1 MDNIIF
7 KMDVRAYIESGVV
20 EEYCLGLL
28 LPKQSEE
35 VERMARLFPEIQQE
49 IELTEAALFAYADT
63 PPRPALKEQIMNT
76 LHNLKQEE
84 QIHLYDPPL
93 INRYSDINKWNQ
105 VLVGIEP
112 NLEYDGLK
120 VHFLRE
126 TEELQ
131 LCVAWL
137 QSDMIEEAHHRDE
150 FQESFLI
157 LEGTCDC
164 DLGGKI
170 VSLQPG
176 GYLDIPFDTPHV
188 IKVTS
193 PENGHVKALIQRR
206 KVAA

>member
-1 MDNIIF
+1 
-7 KMDVRAYIESGVV
+7 MDVQAYIDSGIV

-28 LPKQSEE
+28 SEHQCEE
-35 VERMARLFPEIQQE
+35 VRRLAALFPKIQQE
-49 IELTEAALFAYADT
+49 IEITEKALFAYLDK
-63 PPRPALKEQIMNT
+63 PPRPALKGQI
-76 LHNLKQEE
+76 LGALQNLKLEE
-84 QIHLYDPPL
+84 DIQLTNPPL
-93 INRYSDINKWNQ
+93 INRHSDINKWNKA
-105 VLVGIEP
+105 LKGIEP
-112 NLEYDGLK
+112 NFEYNGLK
-120 VHFLRE
+120 VRFLRQ

-164 DLGGKI
+164 DLGNKI

-176 GYLDIPFDTPHV
+176 GYLDIPFDTPHT

-206 KVAA
+206 KVSA

>member
-1 MDNIIF
+1 MDIQ
-7 KMDVRAYIESGVV
+7 AYIESGILD
-20 EEYCLGLL
+20 EYCLGVLSQQ
-28 LPKQSEE
+28 QSEE
-35 VERMARLFPEIQQE
+35 VERLAALFPEIQQE
-49 IELTEAALFAYADT
+49 IELAEAALLAYVAT
-63 PPRPALKEQIMNT
+63 PPRPALKEQIMGT
-76 LHNLKQEE
+76 LYNLKLEE
-84 QIHLYDPPL
+84 EIHLYNPPL
-93 INRYSDINKWNQ
+93 INRYSDISKWNQ
-105 VLVGIEP
+105 VLIGIEP
-112 NLEYDGLK
+112 NFEYDGLK

-137 QSDMIEEAHHRDE
+137 QSDMVEEAHHRDE

-157 LEGTCDC
+157 LEGTCEC

-193 PENGHVKALIQRR
+193 PENRYVKALIQRR